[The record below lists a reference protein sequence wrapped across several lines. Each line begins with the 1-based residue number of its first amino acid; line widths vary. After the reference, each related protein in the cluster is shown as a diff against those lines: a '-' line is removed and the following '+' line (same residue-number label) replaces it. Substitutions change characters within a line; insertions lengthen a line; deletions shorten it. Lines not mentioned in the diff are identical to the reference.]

1 MRILKG
7 LVVFGVCGFCLS
19 FGSNLYSADPHIKA
33 WGQSPLTLYAQADP
47 DTSDEITEDT
57 EDEELLGGDEPS
69 EEAEDDELLGEES
82 EDPEGSGDED
92 EDLLGEED
100 SDDLDEDLDSEE
112 EDEDDEEAESS
123 FLIQQQ
129 YSVFG
134 GSSAEER
141 GGLVQSSSD
150 DSSYRDYLVNAYQFS
165 ATLETSPYDSFYFR
179 LLARV
184 ILQNDRIKKKRN
196 EDYEFLMREA
206 YFSSQEGN
214 RRYRIGALQFK
225 HGKVDVDSPTDIL
238 NMGNPKSLE
247 YLSLGESKL
256 PVIGVRYDWLG
267 ESNLSLFAAPFRQKT
282 EGTEYTIKRRELD
295 ESGTDNNTTEPVFRP
310 HLGATYGFGVGAGK
324 MTLGAFRWFDK
335 DNNIEWSSSALASQ
349 SYKEK
354 DTTINFATLDVD
366 WPFGNYVLKADAGW
380 FPKKNFYSYYKRSS
394 DNASIFST
402 VSVPHTAVAVSLE
415 RKFDDFFLMPVFSH
429 RSLSKVPSG
438 THLIGF
444 ENKETTPSVERDL
457 QKNQLGLVFIL
468 DASETWSTTLSL
480 LQSAPFKQTTATN
493 VWTFKPGGE
502 NHEYQLK
509 FFHTASEKLLMTGK
523 QIKSSKAFLQYK
535 YTL

>member
-1 MRILKG
+1 
-7 LVVFGVCGFCLS
+7 VVWAGTLLL
-19 FGSNLYSADPHIKA
+19 GSSLYGTEPFSQVWEGKPLQRLA
-33 WGQSPLTLYAQADP
+33 QSDP
-47 DTSDEITEDT
+47 DTTNDS
-57 EDEELLGGDEPS
+57 EDEELLGADEFGS
-69 EEAEDDELLGEES
+69 SEDDELLGDES
-82 EDPEGSGDED
+82 EGPEGSSDED
-92 EDLLGEED
+92 EDLLGGDDGPEVEE
-100 SDDLDEDLDSEE
+100 SEGWDEDLDSDE
-112 EDEDDEEAESS
+112 EDDESETS
-123 FLIQQQ
+123 FFMQQQ
-129 YSVFG
+129 YRAFG
-134 GSSAEER
+134 GSSSEER
-141 GGLVQSSSD
+141 GGLVQSSGD
-150 DSSYRDYLVNAYQFS
+150 DSSYKDYLVNAYQFS

-225 HGKVDVDSPTDIL
+225 HGKVDVDSPIDIL

-247 YLSLGESKL
+247 YLSLGEGKL

-267 ESNLSLFAAPFRQKT
+267 ASNVSVFAAPFRQKT
-282 EGTEYTIKRRELD
+282 DGTEYTIKRKELD
-295 ESGTDNNTTEPVFRP
+295 ESADNTTTESVFRP

-335 DNNIEWSSSALASQ
+335 DNNIKWSSSSLLSK
-349 SYKEK
+349 SYQEK
-354 DTTINFATLDVD
+354 DTTINFTTLDVD

-380 FPKKNFYSYYKRSS
+380 FPKKNVYSYYKRTS
-394 DNASIFST
+394 DNASIFNT
-402 VSVPHTAVAVSLE
+402 VSVPHTAVALSLE
-415 RKFDDFFLMPVFSH
+415 RKFDNFFLMPVFAH
-429 RSLSKVPSG
+429 RSLAKVPGG
-438 THLIGF
+438 THIIGF
-444 ENKETTPSVERDL
+444 ENKETTASEARDL
-457 QKNQLGLVFIL
+457 QKSQFGLVFIL
-468 DASETWSTTLSL
+468 DTSETWNTTLSL

-502 NHEYQLK
+502 NHEFQLK

-523 QIKSSKAFLQYK
+523 PIKSDKAFLQYQ